1 MLRKQILS
9 VFFVSFIFA
18 STFAEVK
25 LPAVINNNMV
35 LQQQSSVPLWGK
47 ASANKTVRIT
57 TSWDRKNYKAVS
69 DNNGE
74 WRVNVKTPA
83 AGGPYTITFDD
94 GQKVQLNNILIG
106 EVWVCS
112 GQSNMVMP
120 LKGYRNQ
127 PTLNGNDIA
136 ANAAN
141 PNIRLFHLQR
151 AVSNVP
157 LDDCKGSWEVSS
169 PESAVDFSAIGFQFA
184 QQLQKILNVPIGV
197 IESDWGG
204 TPIEAWMDKASLE
217 PFPGV
222 KIPTANDAVKAEAHR
237 PTCLFNAMI
246 APITG
251 YGIKGFLWYQGENN
265 ASKPTGYDQLM
276 ASMVSGWR
284 KLWNTSDTLSFY
296 YVQIAPYRY
305 PTNRD
310 SIAVLREMQQ
320 IAQSEIPNSGM
331 AVSIDAGNEFTIHPG
346 KKTVISKRLL
356 YWALGDAYHQ
366 KGIAYKSPYYQ
377 SMEIKNGSAV
387 ISLTD
392 APNGFTSWDK
402 EIEGFEIA
410 GSNKSFYPA
419 EAKIVGTTIQ
429 VQSDKVPT
437 PVSVRYGFKDWA
449 PGNLYSTEG
458 LPVAPFRT
466 DDW

>member
-1 MLRKQILS
+1 MFKKQILFA
-9 VFFVSFIFA
+9 FFVPFIFA
-18 STFAEVK
+18 SAFAEVK

-47 ASANKTVRIT
+47 ASANKAVRIT
-57 TSWDRKNYKAVS
+57 TSWDRKSYKAVS
-69 DNNGE
+69 DNNGG

-94 GQKVQLNNILIG
+94 GQKIQLNNVLIG
-106 EVWVCS
+106 EVWLCS

-127 PTLNGNDIA
+127 PTLNGNDIT

-141 PNIRLFHLQR
+141 SQIRLFHLQR

-169 PESAVDFSAIGFQFA
+169 SESATDFSAIGFQFA

-204 TPIEAWMDKASLE
+204 TPIEAWMDKPSLSS
-217 PFPGV
+217 FAGV
-222 KIPTANDAVKAEAHR
+222 KIPEANDAVKAAPNR

-251 YGIKGFLWYQGENN
+251 FGIKGILWYQGENN

-284 KLWNTSDTLSFY
+284 NLWKSDNTISFY

-310 SIAVLREMQQ
+310 SIPVLRETQQ
-320 IAQSEIPNSGM
+320 KAQSEIPNSGM
-331 AVSIDAGNEFTIHPG
+331 AVSIDAGNEFTIHPED
-346 KKTVISKRLL
+346 KTIISKRLL
-356 YWALGDAYHQ
+356 YWALGDTYHQ

-377 SMEIKNGSAV
+377 SMEIKDGSAV

-392 APNGFTSWDK
+392 APNGFTSFDK
-402 EIEGFEIA
+402 EITGFEIA
-410 GSNKSFYPA
+410 GSNKHFYPA
-419 EAKIVGTTIQ
+419 AVKISGTNIV
-429 VQSDKVPT
+429 VQSINVPT

-449 PGNLYSTEG
+449 PGNLYNTEG

>member
-1 MLRKQILS
+1 MFRKQIL
-9 VFFVSFIFA
+9 FALFAQFIF
-18 STFAEVK
+18 SSLFAKVK
-25 LPAVINNNMV
+25 LPSVINNNMV

-57 TSWDRKNYKAVS
+57 TSWDRKNYKAAS

-74 WRVNVKTPA
+74 WRVNVNTPS

-94 GQKVQLNNILIG
+94 GQKLQLNNVLIG
-106 EVWVCS
+106 EVWLCS

-127 PTLNGNDIA
+127 PTLNGNDIT

-141 PNIRLFHLQR
+141 PNIRLFHVQR

-157 LDDCKGSWEVSS
+157 LDDCTGSWEVSS
-169 PESAVDFSAIGFQFA
+169 PESATDFSAIGFQFA
-184 QQLQKILNVPIGV
+184 QQLQKILNVPVGV

-204 TPIEAWMDKASLE
+204 TPIEAWMDKPSLAS
-217 PFPGV
+217 FPEV
-222 KIPTANDAVKAEAHR
+222 KIPVANDAVKAEPHR

-246 APITG
+246 APLTG

-265 ASKPTGYDQLM
+265 ASKPTGYDKLM
-276 ASMVSGWR
+276 VSMVDGWR

-310 SIAVLREMQQ
+310 SIPVLREMQQ
-320 IAQSEIPNSGM
+320 KAQSEIPNSGM
-331 AVSIDAGNEFTIHPG
+331 AVSIDAGSEVTIHPEN
-346 KKTVISKRLL
+346 KTIISKRLL

-366 KGIAYKSPYYQ
+366 KGIAYESPYYKSQ
-377 SMEIKNGSAV
+377 EIKDGRAIITLSNV
-387 ISLTD
+387 
-392 APNGFTSWDK
+392 PNGFTSWDK
-402 EIEGFEIA
+402 KIEGFEVA

-419 EAKIVGTTIQ
+419 EAKIVGTTIV
-429 VQSDKVPT
+429 VQCDKVPK
-437 PVSVRYGFKDWA
+437 PVSVRYGFKDFE
-449 PGNLYSTEG
+449 PGNLYSNEG